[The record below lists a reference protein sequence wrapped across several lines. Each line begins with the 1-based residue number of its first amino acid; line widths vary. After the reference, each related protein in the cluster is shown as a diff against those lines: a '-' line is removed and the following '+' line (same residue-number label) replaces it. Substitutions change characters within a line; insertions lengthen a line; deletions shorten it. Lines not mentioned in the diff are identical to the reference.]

1 MSDDTIPAVQPAKRP
16 RGLGSGLSS
25 LFQDG
30 PSGFSPRSPQGPV
43 AEIDIDLID
52 RNPNQPRRTFDEAEL
67 LSLVDSIQRH
77 GILQPILLRTSV
89 DQPGRYQLIAG
100 ERRWR
105 AAQAAGLRAVPAAV
119 RSFDDLAM
127 LEAAVVENLQRI
139 DLNPVDEALAYKQLI
154 DRFGKTQAQVAEQV
168 GRSRVHIANTVRL
181 LALPDEVRQHLLDG
195 RLTAGHA
202 RTLLSAD
209 DPVALAR
216 EAVEKGLSVRD
227 LERRVA
233 RDAAGVPQSKAQKP
247 ARNRDAPKEDAD
259 TAALEADLSA
269 SLGLPVVILQQGH
282 QSGHLQISYDTLE
295 QLDDLCRRLSWT
307 NRMSGQ
313 N

>member
-1 MSDDTIPAVQPAKRP
+1 MTDDTSPAAASPARRQ

-25 LFQDG
+25 LFSD
-30 PSGFSPRSPQGPV
+30 SSPDMVSASPGGSV
-43 AEIDIDLID
+43 REIDIDLID

-67 LSLVDSIQRH
+67 LSLVDSIRRH
-77 GILQPILLRTSV
+77 GILQPVLLRTSAST
-89 DQPGRYQLIAG
+89 PGRFELIAG

-105 AAQAAGLRAVPAAV
+105 AAQSAGLRAIPAAV
-119 RSFDDLAM
+119 RTFDDLAM

-168 GRSRVHIANTVRL
+168 GRSRVHVANTIRL
-181 LALPDEVRQHLLDG
+181 LALPEQVRQMLLDG

-202 RTLLSAD
+202 RTLLAAN

-216 EAVEKGLSVRD
+216 EAAEKSLSVRD

-233 RDAAGVPQSKAQKP
+233 READQPEKSPSRAQKRVGHDP
-247 ARNRDAPKEDAD
+247 AGSAD
-259 TAALEADLSA
+259 LEALEADLSA
-269 SLGLPVVILQQGH
+269 ALGQAVRIRTRGETAGQLEITFE
-282 QSGHLQISYDTLE
+282 TLE
-295 QLDDLCRRLSWT
+295 QLDHLCRRLT
-307 NRMSGQ
+307 HAGHH
-313 N
+313 